1 MTRGGETF
9 PLDDDRE
16 ILGINSPRDRVGGP
30 YVVVF
35 KNVEDRWAIVAMDW
49 EGEPRLGIRWFW
61 GNGGNPFSS
70 AHPTWLVIPPELSK
84 SILFGLPLAHKF
96 SDRLEE
102 YLTGKISGEALSCTG
117 GDPS

>member
-35 KNVEDRWAIVAMDW
+35 KNVEERWAIVAMDW
-49 EGEPRLGIRWFW
+49 EREPRLGIRWFW
-61 GNGGNPFSS
+61 RNSGTPFSRR
-70 AHPTWLVIPPELSK
+70 PTWFVIPPELSK
-84 SILFGLPLAHKF
+84 NILFGLPLAHEF
-96 SDRLEE
+96 NGRLEE
-102 YLTGKISGEALSCTG
+102 YLTGKISGPDLAS
-117 GDPS
+117 S

>member
-61 GNGGNPFSS
+61 GNGGNPSVRGY
-70 AHPTWLVIPPELSK
+70 PTWFVIPPTLSK
-84 SILFGLPLAHKF
+84 ILVGSPLAHEY
-96 SDRLEE
+96 SGRLEE
-102 YLTGKISGEALSCTG
+102 YLDGKISGPDLAS
-117 GDPS
+117 S